1 MRQALTYAV
10 GAACAVVA
18 SHLLLLR
25 VLGPCALA
33 SFVEG
38 DCRRDDDATN
48 NIGRRDAGPRARR
61 YGPIDVVYTW
71 VNGSDPVWLAAKAR
85 YTTKH
90 SRRRLLWNDD
100 YTPYDDYQKY
110 HHDEYKGNHWD
121 DYPDSWADPVV
132 PNETDDSTPAPTP
145 DEAQSESRYRDTGEL
160 RYSLRSLEKY
170 APWVRHIYL
179 VTDDQIPY
187 WLNMDSDRI
196 TVISHREIFGRRFR
210 QYLPVFSSPAIE
222 TMLHKIRGLSN
233 RFIYFNDDVLLGAET
248 WPDDFLTSSG
258 APRIYLAWDVPKCS
272 DECMDTWLGDGTCD
286 ASCNVSACEYDRGD
300 CDGVAE
306 AVTADH
312 KYGSFAVWEST
323 SASGDDAAVL
333 IRSSGEELAP
343 PRRRAGVA
351 SMAWRS
357 TRRFSATAP

>member
-1 MRQALTYAV
+1 MRQALKYAV

-38 DCRRDDDATN
+38 DCRRDDEATN

-85 YTTKH
+85 YTPKKH
-90 SRRRLLWNDD
+90 QRRRLLWSDD

-121 DYPDSWADPVV
+121 DYPDSWAEPVV
-132 PNETDDSTPAPTP
+132 PNATDDSTPAPTP

-187 WLNMDSDRI
+187 WLNMDSDRL

-222 TMLHKIRGLSN
+222 TMLHKIRGLSD
-233 RFIYFNDDVLLGAET
+233 RFIYFNDDVLLGA
-248 WPDDFLTSSG
+248 
-258 APRIYLAWDVPKCS
+258 
-272 DECMDTWLGDGTCD
+272 DGTRSAVRPALGLAAHSHD
-286 ASCNVSACEYDRGD
+286 DGGAEVSENLRGRKPESADRPTG
-300 CDGVAE
+300 
-306 AVTADH
+306 H
-312 KYGSFAVWEST
+312 
-323 SASGDDAAVL
+323 
-333 IRSSGEELAP
+333 
-343 PRRRAGVA
+343 
-351 SMAWRS
+351 
-357 TRRFSATAP
+357 

>member
-1 MRQALTYAV
+1 MRQALKYAV

-38 DCRRDDDATN
+38 DCRRDDDVTN
-48 NIGRRDAGPRARR
+48 NIGRRDAGARARR

-85 YTTKH
+85 YTPKKH
-90 SRRRLLWNDD
+90 QRRRLLWNDD

-110 HHDEYKGNHWD
+110 HHDEYKGHWD
-121 DYPDSWADPVV
+121 DYPDSWAEPVV
-132 PNETDDSTPAPTP
+132 PEANATDDSTPAPTP
-145 DEAQSESRYRDTGEL
+145 DEAASESRYRDTGEL

-170 APWVRHIYL
+170 APWVRHVYL

-187 WLNMDSDRI
+187 WLNMDSDRL
-196 TVISHREIFGRRFR
+196 TVVSHREIFGRRFR

-222 TMLHKIRGLSN
+222 TMLHKIRGLSD

-248 WPDDFLTSSG
+248 WPDDFLTPAG

-272 DECMDTWLGDGTCD
+272 NECMDTWLGDGTCD
-286 ASCNVSACEYDRGD
+286 ASCNVSTCEYDKGRLRRR
-300 CDGVAE
+300 DGSRDVGQQ
-306 AVTADH
+306 VR
-312 KYGSFAVWEST
+312 V
-323 SASGDDAAVL
+323 V
-333 IRSSGEELAP
+333 RPP
-343 PRRRAGVA
+343 PRPRFWEEVPAGLSRGLA
-351 SMAWRS
+351 RG
-357 TRRFSATAP
+357 RDL